1 MSLHAL
7 SFKEPRSTAANGS
20 KGVKFPPAAVAKLN
34 RKLET
39 KRDYRHATAIF
50 VYSAAARTSLAGYPS
65 GSKSSSEPKCSDP
78 KAIKVA
84 TQINDG
90 RIYKV
95 GIYTLTYVV
104 TYVSVYV
111 CACGWASVLPG
122 IEGPC
127 KGKGT
132 LLCSLNCG

>member
-1 MSLHAL
+1 M
-7 SFKEPRSTAANGS
+7 
-20 KGVKFPPAAVAKLN
+20 KFPQAAVAKLN